1 MEQFRALLIA
11 SYGRHYLA
19 ERIANDGSHG
29 GPFIQVST
37 PAKQH
42 VGAVGDR
49 LLLESTSPDQAR
61 IRAAECQPR
70 PAHLAYEASEA
81 SGELADLLGRCG
93 ASAILDCYT
102 EFFFHG

>member
-19 ERIANDGSHG
+19 ERIAADGSHSE
-29 GPFIQVST
+29 PFIQVST

-42 VGAVGDR
+42 VGAVGDY

-61 IRAAECQPR
+61 IIQIEDRR
-70 PAHLAYEASEA
+70 N
-81 SGELADLLGRCG
+81 LL
-93 ASAILDCYT
+93 
-102 EFFFHG
+102 